1 MAEEEKV
8 QVDEISNKALNQLK
22 KTFEPTAEEKFEAKR
37 IKAALASGGGGAGIA
52 GAAAGMFGKK
62 GGGFFKGLGK
72 WLAIPVVMMASGI
85 MKMGKGAWN
94 MLTKMI
100 KIIFWPIR
108 WLLGMTGSKAIK
120 DVGGVVKKTGKL
132 GGMLGIFSKI
142 MLPFVWITTIWAGW
156 EGWLAAKDR
165 NSDGVVSTYEKFLG
179 GLEEML
185 KWLTLGF
192 VDFSTFEKVKEK
204 WAAFSFEKWVDDM
217 VIAFGKFPEDLA
229 KWMDNKTK
237 GLGGFVESFGKI
249 LKEFLFGKSATA
261 TTSATG
267 GVMGWMAENLSVDKV
282 SNAMIGGIKLA
293 VAFGK
298 MLVRIGMIAL
308 IGTTGKEGQPETWT
322 STSLFGII
330 NQKVEPNLKP
340 IAKSIGNT
348 IMSLLKWIDDIV
360 GNVMR
365 WVGDQLIAAG
375 EAEGAS
381 GTSKFIAKGIKAGR
395 HISEVLEP
403 EKNRAR
409 WIKDRGGD
417 PSDPNAPEGR
427 TKEAQKT
434 TWYRALVK
442 KQQIKAKALGVKMRK
457 EAKENAQDIENML
470 ELHRKTEE
478 RLGPEGHGKISTYK
492 GTKLER
498 MFKGIITSLF
508 GDSAIKGVG
517 VGLGKWDDKGKFGPK
532 MWNKIGHRG
541 MSGVG
546 WNRTGMKM
554 QQYTMMLE
562 TLLGG
567 SAGKELGFGKEGITL
582 TSGRRSAKQ
591 QSASMMGLE
600 SLGVYRQEMKDF
612 LTNLEKTTGVEPG
625 TLLHSKNTK
634 ADKGN
639 RKIAVDA
646 LISEFTRGKYG
657 TDFFQHMHGNAID
670 FAYPSG
676 WKAENFPALRRMI
689 ESALPGTKLLSHD
702 GHLHLQRNINAGA
715 DALNQ
720 GVKIN
725 EDWQKVWTML
735 NAGNGG
741 GGTTNNYITTHD
753 DHSTQNGGATLVA
766 SGTENKHTSNVQDTT
781 MNPHWG
787 VG

>member
-249 LKEFLFGKSATA
+249 LKEFLFGKGATA
-261 TTSATG
+261 TTPATG

-340 IAKSIGNT
+340 IAEGIGKT
-348 IMSLLKWIDDIV
+348 IMSLLSWIDSIV
-360 GNVMR
+360 GKVMM
-365 WVGDQLIAAG
+365 WVGDQLIKEG
-375 EAEGAS
+375 QAEGA
-381 GTSKFIAKGIKAGR
+381 GPVAQGIAKGIVWGRKKVAEKKKREAEEKIRAQKNWAKKPGLKTFKDTTPEGFDLLPDAYNKKAKELGFTPLSQRTTRGNFFTGVEPRLSADDITKPSLLGTEGR
-395 HISEVLEP
+395 MFNSLRNRIKGLLDRTIGPSLTFRGAGGDMGMQDPTKGSWFNRGTMAWSKGLAGDRTMGRGAGWSNLMERTQKTAMGLNKIFKSKFGKGLFLTSGHRSDDQQSDLMKHKVGSLSHYDEKWQKKLIEYGEKMTGKKGERKYLDSNKNTQERYDAIDHLFSDAVGFSSSHQHGRGLDFAWPRDSKGKKINIGTLRRIVGDLYPGVHLEP
-403 EKNRAR
+403 EKSH
-409 WIKDRGGD
+409 IHMQ
-417 PSDPNAPEGR
+417 PSNSMQLR
-427 TKEAQKT
+427 
-434 TWYRALVK
+434 
-442 KQQIKAKALGVKMRK
+442 
-457 EAKENAQDIENML
+457 
-470 ELHRKTEE
+470 
-478 RLGPEGHGKISTYK
+478 
-492 GTKLER
+492 
-498 MFKGIITSLF
+498 
-508 GDSAIKGVG
+508 
-517 VGLGKWDDKGKFGPK
+517 
-532 MWNKIGHRG
+532 
-541 MSGVG
+541 
-546 WNRTGMKM
+546 M
-554 QQYTMMLE
+554 QQ
-562 TLLGG
+562 
-567 SAGKELGFGKEGITL
+567 A
-582 TSGRRSAKQ
+582 Q
-591 QSASMMGLE
+591 GL
-600 SLGVYRQEMKDF
+600 
-612 LTNLEKTTGVEPG
+612 N
-625 TLLHSKNTK
+625 
-634 ADKGN
+634 
-639 RKIAVDA
+639 
-646 LISEFTRGKYG
+646 
-657 TDFFQHMHGNAID
+657 NA
-670 FAYPSG
+670 
-676 WKAENFPALRRMI
+676 
-689 ESALPGTKLLSHD
+689 
-702 GHLHLQRNINAGA
+702 
-715 DALNQ
+715 ALNTSM
-720 GVKIN
+720 G
-725 EDWQKVWTML
+725 M
-735 NAGNGG
+735 
-741 GGTTNNYITTHD
+741 GGTTIINNNTNVGGID
-753 DHSTQNGGATLVA
+753 QSTKNDSTNVFG
-766 SGTENKHTSNVQDTT
+766 SSTENKHTSVNHDLSF
-781 MNPHWG
+781 G
-787 VG
+787 LGSL